1 MTQHALYVQLEAKP
15 GKEQE
20 VASFL
25 SGARSMVNDE
35 PDTTAW
41 FAIRMGPRTFG
52 IFDAF
57 ANERG
62 RDAHLQGKV
71 AKELMSKAPQLFT
84 KTPEIQRIDVL
95 AASCPT
101 RAESDHPVSSR

>member
-25 SGARSMVNDE
+25 SSARSTVNDE

-41 FAIRMGPRTFG
+41 FAIRTGPRMFG

-62 RDAHLQGKV
+62 RDAHLQGKL
-71 AKELMSKAPQLFT
+71 AKQIPSKPDLFVT
-84 KTPEIQRIDVL
+84 LPDIQRVEVL
-95 AASCPT
+95 AANLPPSS
-101 RAESDHPVSSR
+101 ESP

>member
-1 MTQHALYVQLEAKP
+1 MTQHALYVELEAKP

-25 SGARSMVNDE
+25 SGARKMVNDE

-41 FAIRMGPRTFG
+41 FAIRMAPNRFA

-62 RDAHLQGKV
+62 RETHLNGKV
-71 AKELMSKAPQLFT
+71 ASQLMAKTTELFAKAP
-84 KTPEIQRIDVL
+84 EIHRLDVIADKL
-95 AASCPT
+95 P
-101 RAESDHPVSSR
+101 H